1 MDLEQLGW
9 KPVFEAYYAEYR
21 EFGWVPA
28 RIVREDRGY
37 YRLRDTKGEWLAEVT
52 GKFRHEATCRADYP
66 RVGDWVVI
74 ERSDADHTA
83 QIHAVLPR
91 FSSFSRKEAGKADEE
106 QVVAANIETVFLVS
120 ALDREY
126 NLRRIERYL
135 TLAWESGAR
144 PVVVLNKMDLCEDAE
159 AFLAEVEDVAP
170 GVDVHAVSARTGNGI
185 DTLNSYLKAGDT
197 VVFLG
202 SSGVG
207 KSTLINRLLG
217 TERQRTGEIREEDGK
232 GRHTTTHRELILL
245 QNGAMVVDTP
255 GLREIQ
261 LWVDDE
267 GLQQAFEDVEEV
279 AQLCKFRDCLHD
291 EEPGCAVR
299 EAVENGKLDAARVN
313 NYKKQRDEMARLARK
328 QTLAG
333 KMQSKS
339 SGKKMGRLRKQVKKI
354 KSKR

>member
-1 MDLEQLGW
+1 MDLTQLGW
-9 KPVFEAYYAEYR
+9 KPVLEAFFAEFR
-21 EFGWVPA
+21 ESGMVPA
-28 RIVREDRGY
+28 RVVREDRGY
-37 YRLRDTKGEWLAEVT
+37 YRIRDVEGEWLAEVT
-52 GKFRHEATCRADYP
+52 GKFRHEATRRADYP
-66 RVGDWVVI
+66 RVGDWVAT
-74 ERSDADHTA
+74 ERSEGDHTA

-91 FSSFSRKEAGKADEE
+91 FSAFSRKEAGKSDEE

-144 PVVVLNKMDLCEDAE
+144 PVVILNKRDLCSDVAR
-159 AFLAEVEDVAP
+159 FVEDVAAAAP
-170 GVDVHAVSARTGNGI
+170 GVEIHAVSARIGEGI
-185 DTLNSYLKAGDT
+185 DELESYLIAGNT

-217 TERQRTGEIREEDGK
+217 TERQRTGEIREDDGK
-232 GRHTTTHRELILL
+232 GRHTTTHRELIVLS
-245 QNGAMVVDTP
+245 NGAMVIDTP

-261 LWVDDE
+261 LWIDDE

-279 AQLCKFRDCLHD
+279 ARLCRFRNCLH
-291 EEPGCAVR
+291 EAEPGCAVR
-299 EAVENGKLDAARVN
+299 EAVEAGKLDAARVN

-333 KMQSKS
+333 KMQEKS
-339 SGKKMGRLRKQVKKI
+339 GGKQMGRLRKQVKKI
-354 KSKR
+354 KRNH